1 MKRLVSILLGLGL
14 LVPIVGFA
22 QTDGDKGKKEAKK
35 APKKGEKSKKGSGSG
50 TTPPPK

>member
-1 MKRLVSILLGLGL
+1 MKRLVSILLGLSL
-14 LVPIVGFA
+14 LVPIASFA

-35 APKKGEKSKKGSGSG
+35 GPKKGEKSKKNSGSS

>member
-1 MKRLVSILLGLGL
+1 MKRLVSILVGLALLAPIAGL
-14 LVPIVGFA
+14 A

-35 APKKGEKSKKGSGSG
+35 GPQKGEKSKKNSGPG